1 MKWCCLSSCMLTDGN
16 SSRRDNPTAGRVP
29 WRVSDPWQA
38 GAASTIES
46 SKQPPL
52 KYHPRT
58 QCVTFWRI
66 SLAFVYTCDP
76 LRLELMFQ
84 HALLMAHM
92 TLFGAVLLCFASFF
106 LSFFFFFGYLFL
118 SISFLLASMS
128 VWLGVDRVFF
138 FLWLQVWF
146 QNRRAKFRKQERLTQ
161 SKGDGSGSGSGGG
174 GSGGE
179 GTGGGSKDGQS
190 PIDVKE
196 NRSSLSSSP
205 RDVDIKPQLGN
216 NHHPLIH
223 WFIN

>member
-138 FLWLQVWF
+138 FMAAGLVPEPTGEIPQTGATDPIQGGRKRIWQRWRRQRRWRNGRRF
-146 QNRRAKFRKQERLTQ
+146 QRRTESHWRQRKSLVAFFIT
-161 SKGDGSGSGSGGG
+161 
-174 GSGGE
+174 E
-179 GTGGGSKDGQS
+179 GRRYQTAT
-190 PIDVKE
+190 
-196 NRSSLSSSP
+196 R
-205 RDVDIKPQLGN
+205 
-216 NHHPLIH
+216 
-223 WFIN
+223 

>member
-16 SSRRDNPTAGRVP
+16 SSRRDNPTAGSVP

-138 FLWLQVWF
+138 FYGCRF
-146 QNRRAKFRKQERLTQ
+146 GSRTDGRNSANRSDWPNPR
-161 SKGDGSGSGSGGG
+161 
-174 GSGGE
+174 
-179 GTGGGSKDGQS
+179 GTEADLAAVEAAAE
-190 PIDVKE
+190 VKE
-196 NRSSLSSSP
+196 REEVPKTDRVPLTSKKIARRFLHHRGTSISNRNSVITIT
-205 RDVDIKPQLGN
+205 R
-216 NHHPLIH
+216 
-223 WFIN
+223 